1 MPCLLPVILGGKSS
15 FSLWTKQSSMFRAE
29 PVSSDTYDGFQR
41 LLFCSNSYN
50 FFHAQQGA
58 WGANYLQ
65 YQGNLECFCFCA
77 KQGLPFRGHYTAT
90 ESGNFCELVQGNVLQ
105 KCCET
110 IQSRRKLLKK
120 YKLPSILAYWQLTG
134 NLEQLS
140 VVIRF
145 VDGDKQSGRALLL

>member
-1 MPCLLPVILGGKSS
+1 
-15 FSLWTKQSSMFRAE
+15 MFRAE
-29 PVSSDTYDGFQR
+29 PVSSDTYDG

-120 YKLPSILAYWQLTG
+120 YKTAKYFSLLADEVTDCG